1 MLLCTALAMTAVSAS
16 AMVIE
21 TSQFA
26 FDADPATLTA
36 TLTEPMTNLR
46 GHIIVPETVTGSD
59 GAVYTVTAIAPEALS
74 NLGHIEILDLPAG
87 IQTLGSK
94 AFANCLNL
102 TETNIPDGVRT
113 VPVDLYQGC
122 SSLTKLTVGSGL
134 TEMPDGFLSGKT
146 NLNTLIFS
154 DSDEPIKICDLALR
168 PSSQFNTSIT
178 TVYMGRNLESTS
190 IAKSLQNLTIGPKV
204 TRISRI
210 GESSITELK
219 LGENVKEIAENAFSA
234 SPIEKLE
241 INSCLDV
248 VYMDAFNPVKEV
260 YVDKI
265 EDWLRISLY
274 GTPLVTNSSY
284 LFTPRLI
291 VGGELLTELVVPEN
305 ITEIKHG
312 AFKDYALLEKVA
324 LHDGVES
331 VGNYAFE
338 NCGLSELPL
347 NKTLRR
353 IGVRA
358 FCGNNFKITELPD
371 ELDEIGEEAFARL
384 ECDPTLRVN
393 ATVIGKRA
401 FYRVKPSTLILGP
414 RVMSV
419 GEEAFL
425 NDTYVT
431 PNNKSTITELVIEGS
446 DSTISFGNAV
456 FAEHMDYFDVEK
468 VSLGRNYSGEPFYNC
483 RFLTD
488 LTIGEALT
496 EIPTGGFYLSTSL
509 TTLRIGPSIKKIGDS
524 FFRAPLKNII
534 FEDGPEPLEI
544 SYIGAI
550 PNTDTPTEINTLYIG
565 RNIKQYHNP
574 SYVPYWTE
582 PMTTVGAAYTAI
594 GRYVKSTN
602 AAISGSLIRCFA
614 YNPPRLNGK
623 ILKTNQRVEILEG
636 RWNAFR
642 KDEQWKEFADIDDTL
657 PFIKPETLEI
667 DKTEFSG
674 RRTDKFDLHYTIGPE
689 TDDENSEINLVP
701 TVTWSSTDDEVA
713 SVDENGTVTLNSMGE
728 CDIVLTAAA
737 NPDLI
742 RRCHVVVGQTFVEAF
757 ELYAI
762 DDEAHYG
769 VKFSTEGTELYIGQ
783 SVSLYSHSVT
793 VIPELAED
801 RRYEISVADPEIISM
816 EKDGNTGNTCL
827 RVNKRGTTSLSIK
840 ALDGS
845 GAVTTFPITVT
856 VPVKEIRFNICN
868 PCKVRPNERVRIEAV
883 AYPED
888 ATYPQVYLKG
898 LPEPDEDGL
907 YTITESCVVEASTI
921 YYQDETH
928 PKGNPYRVLLPLNVI
943 KDLEYVSKFYILPH
957 YNALTDYTCYGM
969 PGVVTDLEISTIP
982 AYVRW
987 EVEPVSGSAE
997 YNRIRS
1003 GGYHLQLKSQEL
1015 GQSVVRV
1022 HSGDYGGLSLT
1033 VTYNVLDHKYVPVG
1047 GVSVSR
1053 TNDWTNRYAS
1063 VGDVIQYEASVSPSN
1078 ADNQD
1083 VEWSSSDPEV
1093 ATVDANG
1100 VVTCLSEGTTYICAT
1115 SKDDSVIEA
1124 ARPWGEQIL
1133 HVEVSAVESVRAD
1146 GLRTYDVYT
1155 VDGILLRTDADK
1167 EYVNT
1172 LESGIYILRFSDGSV
1187 SKVKIK

>member
-1 MLLCTALAMTAVSAS
+1 MLCAALTMASVPAS
-16 AMVIE
+16 ALVVE
-21 TSQFA
+21 TRQFA
-26 FDADPATLTA
+26 FEADPETQTA
-36 TLTEPMTNLR
+36 TLTEPMSNLR
-46 GHIIVPETVTGSD
+46 GHIVVPETVTGSD
-59 GAVYTVTAIAPEALS
+59 GVVYSVTAIAPEALS
-74 NLGHIEILDLPAG
+74 NMGYIEILDLPACLH
-87 IQTLGSK
+87 TLGSK

-113 VPVDLYQGC
+113 VPADLYQGC
-122 SSLTKLTVGSGL
+122 SSLARLTVGSGL
-134 TEMPDGFLSGKT
+134 TEIPDGFLAGKT

-154 DSDEPIKICDLALR
+154 DSDEPIKICDLALK
-168 PSSQFNTSIT
+168 SYSTLNTSIT
-178 TVYMGRNLESTS
+178 TVYMGRNFEATT
-190 IAKSLQNLTIGPKV
+190 IAKSLQNFTIGPKV

-210 GESSITELK
+210 GASSITELK

-248 VYMDAFNPVKEV
+248 VYMNAFNPVKEV

-265 EDWLRISLY
+265 EDWLRIDLY
-274 GTPLVTNSSY
+274 GTPLVANSSY
-284 LFTPRLI
+284 PFAPRLI

-312 AFKDYALLEKVA
+312 AFKNYGLLEKVV
-324 LHDGVES
+324 LHDGVTS

-338 NCGLSELPL
+338 NCGLSELSL
-347 NKTLRR
+347 NKTLKR

-371 ELDEIGEEAFARL
+371 ELDEIGEEAFVRF

-401 FYRVKPSTLILGP
+401 FYRVKPTKLILGP

-431 PNNKSTITELVIEGS
+431 PNNKSTITELVIEGC
-446 DSTISFGNAV
+446 DSSISFGNNV

-468 VSLGRNYSGEPFYNC
+468 VFLGRNYSGEPFYNC

-488 LTIGEALT
+488 LTIGGSVT

-534 FEDGPEPLEI
+534 FEDGPDPLEI

-550 PNTDTPTEINTLYIG
+550 HNIDTPTELNTLYIG
-565 RNIKQYHNP
+565 RNINQYHNP
-574 SYVPYWTE
+574 SYLPYWIE
-582 PMTTVGAAYTAI
+582 PMTTVGAAYTVI

-602 AAISGSLIRCFA
+602 IAISGSLLRCFA
-614 YNPPRLNGK
+614 YNPPQLKGK

-642 KDEQWKEFADIDDTL
+642 KDEQWKNFSNIDDIL
-657 PFIKPETLEI
+657 PFIKPETLEL

-674 RRTDKFDLHYTIGPE
+674 RRTDKFDMHYTIGPE
-689 TDDENSEINLVP
+689 ADDENNETNLVP
-701 TVTWSSTDDEVA
+701 DVTWSSTDDEVA

-728 CDIVLTAAA
+728 CDIVLTAVA
-737 NPDLI
+737 NPELI
-742 RRCHVVVGQTFVEAF
+742 SKCHVVVGQTFVEAF
-757 ELYAI
+757 ELRGI
-762 DDEAHYG
+762 DDEARYG
-769 VKFSTEGTELYIGQ
+769 VKFSTEGTELSIGQ
-783 SVSLYSHSVT
+783 SVRLDRHSVT
-793 VIPELAED
+793 VTPELAED
-801 RRYEISVADPEIISM
+801 QRYEISVADPEVISM
-816 EKDGNTGNTCL
+816 EKDDNTGNICL
-827 RVNKRGTTSLSIK
+827 RVNKMGTTSLSIK

-845 GAVTTFPITVT
+845 GTVATFPITII
-856 VPVKEIRFNICN
+856 VPVTEIRFNICN

-907 YTITESCVVEASTI
+907 YTISESCVVVASTI

-928 PKGNPYRVLLPLNVI
+928 PKGNPYSVSLPLNVVD
-943 KDLEYVSKFYILPH
+943 DLEYVNRFYILPH
-957 YNALTDYTCYGM
+957 YNNLTDYTCYGM
-969 PGVVTDLEISTIP
+969 PGVVTDLEISTVP

-997 YNRIRS
+997 YNRIRH

-1100 VVTCLSEGTTYICAT
+1100 VVTCHSQGTTYIRAT
-1115 SKDDSVIEA
+1115 SKDDSVIPA
-1124 ARPWGEQIL
+1124 ARPWGDKTL
-1133 HVEVSAVESVRAD
+1133 HVLMSAVESVQAD
-1146 GLRTYDVYT
+1146 RQRTYDVYT
-1155 VDGILLRTDADK
+1155 VDGILLRANADK
-1167 EYVNT
+1167 NYVNT
-1172 LESGIYILRFSDGSV
+1172 LESGVYILRYGDGTA
-1187 SKVKIK
+1187 SKVRVK